1 MNYFKINESSIN
13 LITIVTDYFLIL
25 NKKLNQ
31 KNTKSKSSNRITLF
45 IVAICI
51 VISSLFLLFIFSENS
66 TPPSTISTP
75 PSTISANVLNE
86 TTPTMDMYIEN
97 LSKTHT
103 VLVQNTPDFH
113 LYLTTNDV
121 NRINQQ
127 QSFVDGIRLLFNES
141 QRDSIIESISRNDN
155 SVVIYPVFTS
165 AAYKEPGFY
174 TYFAGN
180 CDLSCVTDL
189 SFENPEFQY
198 TSSGATAQILYH
210 AGYDF
215 LTDAQ
220 VDKNPELL
228 ENYDTVILLHNE
240 YVTQKQ
246 FDAISTHPNL
256 IFLHPNALYA
266 LVTVD
271 YETNTITLIQGHDF
285 PPENPMRNGFNYE
298 IEQRFHDYE
307 YDNKC
312 ENWEFI
318 EIENGFHL
326 NCYPETI
333 ILDNYDILK
342 KMKDL

>member
-1 MNYFKINESSIN
+1 LEKKQNSKI
-13 LITIVTDYFLIL
+13 
-25 NKKLNQ
+25 
-31 KNTKSKSSNRITLF
+31 TKSKSSNRITIF

-51 VISSLFLLFIFSENS
+51 VISFSVLLVVFNTDYS
-66 TPPSTISTP
+66 PSTITDT
-75 PSTISANVLNE
+75 PSTITDTHS
-86 TTPTMDMYIEN
+86 TISSQIIPTMDTYIEN

-103 VLVQNTPDFH
+103 VLAQSTPDFH
-113 LYLTTNDV
+113 LYLTNNDV
-121 NRINQQ
+121 IRINQKL
-127 QSFVDGIRLLFNES
+127 SFNDGIRLELNES
-141 QRDSIIESISRNDN
+141 NKESLIQDIMRKDK

-165 AAYKEPGFY
+165 TAYKEPGFY

-180 CDLSCVTDL
+180 CDQSCVTDL

-215 LTDAQ
+215 LTDIQ

-228 ENYDTVILLHNE
+228 QNYDTVILLHNE

-271 YETNTITLIQGHDF
+271 YNSNSITLIQGHDY
-285 PPENPMRNGFNYE
+285 PPENPMKNGFNYE

-333 ILDNYDILK
+333 IATNYDILK

>member
-1 MNYFKINESSIN
+1 MEKKQNSKI
-13 LITIVTDYFLIL
+13 T
-25 NKKLNQ
+25 
-31 KNTKSKSSNRITLF
+31 KSSNRVTIF
-45 IVAICI
+45 IVAVC
-51 VISSLFLLFIFSENS
+51 VVVSLSLLLVVFNPESSS
-66 TPPSTISTP
+66 STITDT
-75 PSTISANVLNE
+75 STIVS
-86 TTPTMDMYIEN
+86 PIIYTMDMYIEN

-103 VLVQNTPDFH
+103 VLAQSTPDFH
-113 LYLTTNDV
+113 FYLTENDV
-121 NRINQQ
+121 IRISQQ
-127 QSFVDGIRLLFNES
+127 LHFNDGIRLELNELNK
-141 QRDSIIESISRNDN
+141 ESLAEDIMRNDK

-180 CDLSCVTDL
+180 CDQSCVTDL

-215 LTDAQ
+215 LTDIQ

-228 ENYDTVILLHNE
+228 QNYDTVILLHNE

-246 FDAISTHPNL
+246 FDAVTSHPNL

-266 LVTVD
+266 LITVD

-285 PPENPMRNGFNYE
+285 PPENPMKNGFNYE
-298 IEQRFHDYE
+298 VEEKFHNYE

-312 ENWEFI
+312 ENWEFV

-333 ILDNYDILK
+333 ISTNYDILK

>member
-1 MNYFKINESSIN
+1 MKKNNNSKKSGKKSFSNQMTISI
-13 LITIVTDYFLIL
+13 V
-25 NKKLNQ
+25 
-31 KNTKSKSSNRITLF
+31 
-45 IVAICI
+45 
-51 VISSLFLLFIFSENS
+51 VISIIISLSVLFFAFNPDFKSNS
-66 TPPSTISTP
+66 SQMDGAPQIT
-75 PSTISANVLNE
+75 N
-86 TTPTMDMYIEN
+86 TMDVYIEN

-103 VLVQNTPDFH
+103 IKAQTTPFFH
-113 LYLTTNDV
+113 LYLTNNDMI
-121 NRINQQ
+121 RINQQ
-127 QSFVDGIRLLFNES
+127 LPFVDGIRILLNES
-141 QRDSIIESISRNDN
+141 NEESLIEDILRTDK

-174 TYFAGN
+174 THFAGN
-180 CDLSCVTDL
+180 CDQSCVTDL

-215 LTDAQ
+215 LTDVQ
-220 VDKNPELL
+220 VDQNPEIL

-271 YETNTITLIQGHDF
+271 YKTNTITLIQGHDY
-285 PPENPMRNGFNYE
+285 PPENPMKNGFNYD
-298 IEQRFHDYE
+298 IEQKFHDYE

-312 ENWEFI
+312 ENWKFL

-326 NCYPETI
+326 NCYPESI
-333 ILDNYDILK
+333 IVENYDILK
-342 KMKDL
+342 KLKDL